1 MTGSVTTMI
10 IEILTGKFEIP
21 AEEVSEGTHFE
32 ELSVDS
38 LALLEMSLI
47 LESRLGVSIEEGVLR
62 AQQTIDEAARVVEG
76 LAAPAPA
83 PARAPV
89 PAATG
94 PAAA

>member
-1 MTGSVTTMI
+1 MTGSVTQMI

-21 AEEVSEGTHFE
+21 AEEVSQGTVFE
-32 ELSVDS
+32 ELAVDS

-47 LESRLGVSIEEGVLR
+47 LEKRLGVSIEEGVLTGR
-62 AQQTIDEAARVVEG
+62 QTIEEAARVVEG
-76 LAAPAPA
+76 LNA
-83 PARAPV
+83 

>member
-21 AEEVSEGTHFE
+21 AEEVSQGTHFE

-47 LESRLGVSIEEGVLR
+47 LENRLGISIDEGVLR
-62 AQQTIDEAARVVEG
+62 AQQTIDEAARAVEG
-76 LAAPAPA
+76 LAAPTPT
-83 PARAPV
+83 PTPI
-89 PAATG
+89 PAASG

>member
-21 AEEVSEGTHFE
+21 AEEVSQGTHFE

-47 LESRLGVSIEEGVLR
+47 LENRLGVSIEEGVLR

-76 LAAPAPA
+76 LAASTPT
-83 PARAPV
+83 RA
-89 PAATG
+89 AG

>member
-21 AEEVSEGTHFE
+21 TEEVSRGTVFE
-32 ELSVDS
+32 DLAVDS

-47 LESRLGVSIEEGVLR
+47 LEKRLGVSIEEGMLNS
-62 AQQTIDEAARVVEG
+62 QQTIDEAAQVVEG
-76 LAAPAPA
+76 LGA
-83 PARAPV
+83 

-94 PAAA
+94 PAAG

>member
-21 AEEVSEGTHFE
+21 AEDVSQGTVFE
-32 ELSVDS
+32 DLSVDS

-47 LESRLGVSIEEGVLR
+47 LEKRLGVPIAEGVLS
-62 AQQTIDEAARVVEG
+62 AEQTIDEAARAVERLG
-76 LAAPAPA
+76 ARTAAD
-83 PARAPV
+83 
-89 PAATG
+89 

>member
-21 AEEVSEGTHFE
+21 AEEVSQGTHFE
-32 ELSVDS
+32 DLSVDS

-47 LESRLGVSIEEGVLR
+47 LENRLGVSIEEGVLR

-76 LAAPAPA
+76 LAAPTPTH
-83 PARAPV
+83 
-89 PAATG
+89 AAG

>member
-21 AEEVSEGTHFE
+21 AEEVSQGTHFE

-47 LESRLGVSIEEGVLR
+47 LENRLGVSIEEGVLR

-76 LAAPAPA
+76 LAASTPTH
-83 PARAPV
+83 
-89 PAATG
+89 AAG

>member
-21 AEEVSEGTHFE
+21 AEEVALGTVFE
-32 ELSVDS
+32 DLAVDS

-47 LESRLGVSIEEGVLR
+47 LEKRLGVSIEEGVLTS
-62 AQQTIDEAARVVEG
+62 QQTVDEAARVVESLG
-76 LAAPAPA
+76 APT
-83 PARAPV
+83 
-89 PAATG
+89 ATG